1 MVIIQLLLVEVE
13 QVGLG
18 QIPREQM
25 VLIVHLMVQL
35 LSVVV
40 AVVHIQLKDPVP
52 LVVVEEE
59 HQDMLPQEEV
69 QLHHNLFLLIGLHME
84 MLVAVVVTTAVAVAV
99 VQVLLVVKVHQ
110 VMVVLVEMPN
120 HLGNSLH
127 PSLNQ
132 EYPHQFILPGALM

>member
-1 MVIIQLLLVEVE
+1 
-13 QVGLG
+13 
-18 QIPREQM
+18 
-25 VLIVHLMVQL
+25 
-35 LSVVV
+35 
-40 AVVHIQLKDPVP
+40 
-52 LVVVEEE
+52 
-59 HQDMLPQEEV
+59 
-69 QLHHNLFLLIGLHME
+69 
-84 MLVAVVVTTAVAVAV
+84 VVVTTAVAVAV

>member
-120 HLGNSLH
+120 RLQNSLH